1 MGPTEPRVQDVN
13 ALIAPSHL
21 RYTASAWVRH
31 DPFTRYQIFSRLRNE
46 RGIYPIRERK
56 CT

>member
-46 RGIYPIRERK
+46 RGIYPIRE
-56 CT
+56 